1 MTISFDLTTVLS
13 VALILFV
20 MGQKSTRNRWA
31 GRLITLLLLSPG
43 LSYLSALFTFPIRL
57 QLSAWAGML
66 LRVAGMDVETAGNI
80 LIRQTTAGPVEM
92 AVDPACMG
100 LQMTGVSLLV
110 ALFFLVWHEQ
120 QTQKAVLLNWVI
132 GYSLAAF
139 GLTVLC
145 NLFRIVFLVAFNAMP
160 GTTAHEL
167 IGLVCLAVYAWL
179 PAWFLATMLVQRF
192 GQPIDVSANKLW
204 HQAWGIGLV
213 LVGIGVMF
221 LASRPV
227 DQEAPHHFGSI
238 NPVGYTY
245 RQLTEGIV
253 QLTKPG
259 VLIYIKPQTDW
270 LSVGHSPVTC
280 WQGSGYELRQVKE
293 TTIEGH
299 PAYMGQLWQSTHAG
313 PQKNV
318 LYTSWWFSNGIDITT
333 SQFAMRSD
341 MVRNKAKYV
350 LVNVTTTNQA
360 ALFKQMNQQYLAIA
374 DQRHHMSRMAH

>member
-20 MGQKSTRNRWA
+20 MGQKSTRNRWT

-43 LSYLSALFTFPIRL
+43 LSYLAALFTFPIRL

-66 LRVAGMDVETAGNI
+66 LRVAGMNVETAGNI

-110 ALFFLVWHEQ
+110 ALFFLIWQEQ
-120 QTQKAVLLNWVI
+120 QMQRAVSLGWVI

-167 IGLVCLAVYAWL
+167 IGLVCLVAYAWL
-179 PAWFLATMLVQRF
+179 LAWFLATMLVQRF
-192 GQPIDVSANKLW
+192 GLPIDVSANKLW

-238 NPVGYTY
+238 NPASYTH
-245 RQLTEGIV
+245 RQLAEGIV

-259 VLIYIKPQTDW
+259 VLVYIKPQTDW
-270 LSVGHSPVTC
+270 FSIGHSPATC
-280 WQGSGYELRQVKE
+280 WRGSGYELRQVKE
-293 TTIEGH
+293 TMIEGH
-299 PAYMGQLWQSTHAG
+299 PAYVGQLWQSTHAG

-318 LYTSWWFSNGIDITT
+318 LYTAWWFSNGIDITT

-341 MVRNKAKYV
+341 MLRNKVNYV
-350 LVNVTTTNQA
+350 LVNITTTNQT
-360 ALFKQMNQQYLAIA
+360 ALLQQTSQIFLVSATERPVSG
-374 DQRHHMSRMAH
+374 Q